1 MSNFWVVGIST
12 VSLRASYNIGVNP
25 FHTRHWLL
33 VSRGR
38 CKSRGACDI
47 LGNDP
52 GSFSIVG
59 SYSWNWGGRR
69 GFVAVGSSAPAGWW
83 TEWSGLVVV
92 KGLVNP
98 SWLLL
103 LLKQVYIVKS
113 NSVLLVEVEFFYSV
127 WVEHRLRIYVD
138 REALFF
144 SLSKG
149 HIVEPNSIL
158 LVEVIFLDS
167 VWVKDWLWIH
177 INWEALFTG
186 LKQIIILN
194 GVSQKLSSLL
204 FFGVS
209 RFFTWIS
216 LWVCANKG
224 DIVGA

>member
-1 MSNFWVVGIST
+1 MSNFWVVWVST

-25 FHTRHWLL
+25 FHARHWLL
-33 VSRGR
+33 VSWGW

-52 GSFSIVG
+52 GPFSIVG
-59 SYSWNWGGRR
+59 SYSWNGGRRR
-69 GFVAVGSSAPAGWW
+69 GFVTVGSSAPAGWW
-83 TEWSGLVVV
+83 TVWSWLVVV

-103 LLKQVYIVKS
+103 LLQQVDIVKP
-113 NSVLLVEVEFFYSV
+113 NSILLVEIVFFYSV
-127 WVEHRLRIYVD
+127 RVKHRLWIYVD

-149 HIVEPNSIL
+149 HIVEPNSVL
-158 LVEVIFLDS
+158 LVEVIFLNS

-186 LKQIIILN
+186 LKQIIILK
-194 GVSQKLSSLL
+194 GVSQELSPLL
-204 FFGVS
+204 FFRVS
-209 RFFTWIS
+209 GLFTLIS
-216 LWVCANKG
+216 PLVCADKG